1 VNRSHC
7 ESFKPCCCNFT
18 KCCAVIK
25 LNRDDARRRTS
36 YAVIFSDGEEE
47 N

>member
-25 LNRDDARRRTS
+25 L
-36 YAVIFSDGEEE
+36 
-47 N
+47 

>member
-18 KCCAVIK
+18 KCCAVIT
-25 LNRDDARRRTS
+25 LN
-36 YAVIFSDGEEE
+36 
-47 N
+47 